1 MQKNNE
7 CFTCRQ
13 WRQGRCNCKENQGTD
28 TLYSVI
34 MNDNPSIIKLSRDVI
49 DYSTDSQKIVDFARK
64 NKIDIAFIGPDGVLE
79 TDLVDRLSENHI
91 PVASPTQKAAKIET
105 SKEYMR
111 SLMKKYRI
119 RGDIENTV
127 ITNSEYLKEFFHENE
142 GEYAVKPI
150 GLTGGKG
157 VKVMGLQLN
166 GTAEAMAYASE
177 ILERDGKV
185 LLEKRETG
193 EEFSIQAFTDGT
205 HIAFM
210 PVVQDYKRLYEDDLG
225 PNTGGMGSISDKNFT
240 LPFITIDSVNDARN
254 ILRKIVN
261 SMKEDGNTFKGVM
274 YGQFM
279 DTSHGVKVIE
289 VNARFADPESI
300 NVLTLFKSNLVDV
313 FLDIYSGT
321 LKENLKFLDKATVL
335 KYIVPPGYGI
345 KPVESELVIKDGIE
359 SDNFKLYYSSVSGTL
374 NRVKTSK
381 SRALA
386 LIGIGD
392 SIYEASDI
400 VEDKLKYISGD
411 YYIRHD
417 IGTEQ
422 MLTRK
427 IRGQ

>member
-1 MQKNNE
+1 MNVLLVGSG
-7 CFTCRQ
+7 
-13 WRQGRCNCKENQGTD
+13 GREDAIARKIRETD
-28 TLYSVI
+28 TLYSVVT
-34 MNDNPSIIKLSRDVI
+34 NDNPSILRLSKDVME
-49 DYSTDSQKIVDFARK
+49 YSADSYKIVDFAKK

-79 TDLVDRLSENHI
+79 TDLVDRLLENHI
-91 PVASPTQKAAKIET
+91 PVASPTQKAAMIET

-111 SLMKKYRI
+111 GLMKKYRI
-119 RGDIENTV
+119 KGDIENTL
-127 ITNSEYLKEFFHENE
+127 IKSREDLEKFFKEND
-142 GEYAVKPI
+142 GEYAIKPI

-157 VKVMGLQLN
+157 VKVMGLQIN
-166 GTAEAMAYASE
+166 GAAEAIAYGSE

-185 LLEKRETG
+185 LLEKREIG

-225 PNTGGMGSISDKNFT
+225 PNTGGMGSISDKNFI
-240 LPFITIDSVNDARN
+240 LPFITIDTVNEARE
-254 ILRKIVN
+254 ILKKIVN
-261 SMKEDGNTFKGVM
+261 SMKEDGNPFKGVI

-279 DTSHGVKVIE
+279 DTDHGVKVIE
-289 VNARFADPESI
+289 VNSRFADPEGI
-300 NVLTLFKSNLVDV
+300 NVLTILKSNLVDI
-313 FLDIYSGT
+313 FLDIYSET
-321 LKENLKFLDKATVL
+321 LKDNIKFMSKATVL

-345 KPVESELVIKDGIE
+345 KPAESEITIKDNIE
-359 SDNFKLYYSSVSGTL
+359 SDNFRLYYSSVSGTM

-400 VEDKLKYISGD
+400 VEEKLQYISGD

-422 MLTRK
+422 MLKRK
-427 IRGQ
+427 IKG

>member
-1 MQKNNE
+1 MNVLLVGSG
-7 CFTCRQ
+7 
-13 WRQGRCNCKENQGTD
+13 GREDAIARKIRETD

-34 MNDNPSIIKLSRDVI
+34 MNYNPSIIRLSKDI
-49 DYSTDSQKIVDFARK
+49 MEYSTDSQKIADFARK

-79 TDLVDRLSENHI
+79 TDLVDRLTENHI

-119 RGDIENTV
+119 NGDIENRL
-127 ITNSEYLKEFFHENE
+127 ITNRVDLEKFFHEND

-157 VKVMGLQLN
+157 VRVMGLQLN

-193 EEFSIQAFTDGT
+193 EEFSIQAFTDGR

-240 LPFITIDSVNDARN
+240 LPFITIDTVNDARD
-254 ILRKIVN
+254 ILRKIVD

-313 FLDIYSGT
+313 FLDIYNGT

-335 KYIVPPGYGI
+335 KYMVPPGYGI
-345 KPVESELVIKDGIE
+345 KPVESELTIKDGIE

-374 NRVKTSK
+374 NRVKTST

>member
-1 MQKNNE
+1 MNVLLVGSG
-7 CFTCRQ
+7 
-13 WRQGRCNCKENQGTD
+13 GREDAIARKIRETD

-166 GTAEAMAYASE
+166 GTAEALAYASE

>member
-1 MQKNNE
+1 MNVLLVGSG
-7 CFTCRQ
+7 
-13 WRQGRCNCKENQGTD
+13 GREDAIARKIRETD

-335 KYIVPPGYGI
+335 KYMVPPGYGI
-345 KPVESELVIKDGIE
+345 KPVESELTIKDGIE

-374 NRVKTSK
+374 NRVKTST

>member
-1 MQKNNE
+1 MNVLLVGSG
-7 CFTCRQ
+7 
-13 WRQGRCNCKENQGTD
+13 GREDAIARKIRETD